1 MEESVSCMVCGM
13 VTADFIRFGI
23 DGPLVST
30 MPLLLILHVT
40 GGRAYCRRI

>member
-1 MEESVSCMVCGM
+1 MVESVLCMVCGI
-13 VTADFIRFGI
+13 VTADFVRFGI

-30 MPLLLILHVT
+30 MPFLVILHVT